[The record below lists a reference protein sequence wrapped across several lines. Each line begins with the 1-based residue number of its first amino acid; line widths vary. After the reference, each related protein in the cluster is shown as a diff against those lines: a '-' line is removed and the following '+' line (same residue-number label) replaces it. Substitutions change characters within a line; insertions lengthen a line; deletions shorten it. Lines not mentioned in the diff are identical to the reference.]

1 MKFND
6 TTELVNNRMEK
17 EELSWFDELK
27 IWAGVLLKELW
38 SILKSMFWVGLIAG
52 WLLWMSYWLASGLF
66 EQLLVWI
73 KR

>member
-1 MKFND
+1 MTQQNW
-6 TTELVNNRMEK
+6 TNNGMEK

-38 SILKSMFWVGLIAG
+38 SIVKSMFWVGLIAG

>member
-1 MKFND
+1 MTQQNW
-6 TTELVNNRMEK
+6 TNNGMEK

-66 EQLLVWI
+66 EQLIVWI

>member
-1 MKFND
+1 MTQQNW
-6 TTELVNNRMEK
+6 TNNGMEK

-52 WLLWMSYWLASGLF
+52 WLLWVSYWLASGLF

>member
-1 MKFND
+1 MTQQNW
-6 TTELVNNRMEK
+6 TNNGMEK

-38 SILKSMFWVGLIAG
+38 AILKSMFWVGLIAG
-52 WLLWMSYWLASGLF
+52 WLLWVSYWLASGLF
-66 EQLLVWI
+66 EQLIVWI

>member
-1 MKFND
+1 
-6 TTELVNNRMEK
+6 MEK

-27 IWAGVLLKELW
+27 IRAGVLLKELW

>member
-1 MKFND
+1 MTQQNW
-6 TTELVNNRMEK
+6 TNNGMEK

-66 EQLLVWI
+66 EQFLVWI

>member
-1 MKFND
+1 MTQQNW
-6 TTELVNNRMEK
+6 TNNGMEK

-52 WLLWMSYWLASGLF
+52 WLLWVSYWLASGLF
-66 EQLLVWI
+66 EQLIVWI

>member
-1 MKFND
+1 
-6 TTELVNNRMEK
+6 MEK

-38 SILKSMFWVGLIAG
+38 SILKSMFWVGLTAG

>member
-1 MKFND
+1 
-6 TTELVNNRMEK
+6 MEK

-66 EQLLVWI
+66 EQFLVWI

>member
-1 MKFND
+1 
-6 TTELVNNRMEK
+6 MEK
-17 EELSWFDELK
+17 DELSGFDELK
-27 IWAGVLLKELW
+27 IWASVLLKELW
-38 SILKSMFWVGLIAG
+38 SIVKSMFWVGLIAG

>member
-1 MKFND
+1 MTQQNW
-6 TTELVNNRMEK
+6 TNNGMEK

-27 IWAGVLLKELW
+27 IRAGVLLKELW

>member
-1 MKFND
+1 MTQQNW
-6 TTELVNNRMEK
+6 TNNGMEK

-38 SILKSMFWVGLIAG
+38 SIVKSMFWVGLIAG

-66 EQLLVWI
+66 EQFRVWI

>member
-1 MKFND
+1 MTQQNW
-6 TTELVNNRMEK
+6 TNNGMEK

-66 EQLLVWI
+66 ERFLVWI

>member
-1 MKFND
+1 MTQQNW
-6 TTELVNNRMEK
+6 TNNGMEK

-38 SILKSMFWVGLIAG
+38 SILKLIFWVGLIAV
-52 WLLWMSYWLASGLF
+52 WFLWMSSWLVSGLF
-66 EQLLVWI
+66 EQLLAWI